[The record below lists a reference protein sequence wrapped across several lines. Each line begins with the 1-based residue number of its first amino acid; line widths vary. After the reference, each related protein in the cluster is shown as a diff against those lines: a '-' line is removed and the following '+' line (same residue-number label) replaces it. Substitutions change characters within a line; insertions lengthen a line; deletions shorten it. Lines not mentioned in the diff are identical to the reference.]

1 MRQAV
6 MVQGAAR
13 PAGPY
18 SHAVVANGFV
28 FVSGQGPADPATG
41 RVPDGFAAQVE
52 QTLRNVE
59 TILKGA
65 GASLRD
71 VVKIGAY
78 LSDLTRFAEYNEVY
92 KRFFPENPPARTTV
106 GCQLLGILVEID
118 AIAAIREG

>member
-1 MRQAV
+1 

-13 PAGPY
+13 TAGPY
-18 SHAVVANGFV
+18 SHAVVANGLV

-52 QTLRNVE
+52 QALRNVE

-65 GASLRD
+65 GATLGD
-71 VVKIGAY
+71 AVKIGAY

-92 KRFFPENPPARTTV
+92 KRFFPDSPPARTTV

-118 AIAAIREG
+118 CIAALPEG

>member
-1 MRQAV
+1 MRQTL

-18 SHAVVANGFV
+18 SHAVVAKGFV
-28 FVSGQGPADPATG
+28 YVSGQGPADPATG
-41 RVPDGFAAQVE
+41 RVPDGFAAQIE

-65 GASLRD
+65 GASLHD
-71 VVKIGAY
+71 VVKIGVY
-78 LSDLTRFAEYNEVY
+78 LSDLTRFAEFNEVY
-92 KRFFPENPPARTTV
+92 KRFFPDSPPARTTI

-118 AIAAIREG
+118 AIAALPEG